1 MAANELLSQLIKSKK
16 SIAVVLDEFGGTSGI
31 ITIED
36 IIEEIFG
43 EIEDEFDNDNTME
56 KQVSDTEFIFSSRL
70 EIDFLNDKYNLNL
83 PESDEYETLGGLIIN
98 HHESIPSTN
107 ERIEFDNFKF
117 TVLKASENRIEE
129 VKLEIV

>member
-1 MAANELLSQLIKSKK
+1 
-16 SIAVVLDEFGGTSGI
+16 V
-31 ITIED
+31 
-36 IIEEIFG
+36 
-43 EIEDEFDNDNTME
+43 E
-56 KQVSDTEFIFSSRL
+56 KQVSDTEYVFSSRL

-98 HHESIPSTN
+98 HHESIPAVN